1 MAGPVE
7 QVGEIGACDRCGAE
21 VMLKTTIPILGP
33 DGTGTQHVCRPCA
46 RSLVVVGSPEPPAE
60 PVSTV
65 APPVESS
72 QA

>member
-7 QVGEIGACDRCGAE
+7 QVGELGPCDRCGDE

-33 DGTGTQHVCRPCA
+33 DGTGTQHVCRSCA
-46 RSLVVVGSPEPPAE
+46 RSLVVVAAPSPPAE
-60 PVSTV
+60 PVSDV

-72 QA
+72 GA